1 MKKKRCRILAWF
13 IPLNSK
19 ESWEIKVK
27 SLAENRLVIWLAL
40 HKKNYTRVLL
50 LTYQSKALERTPDC
64 GVKMKHKAP
73 ANEIQPAIHQHQ
85 SNTSIVSTRKSIVSF
100 NYVLYEIETQMKHL
114 PKINPGLFKTQ
125 WGKKCFAFLGKKKKN
140 RNNIKKKGPHRV
152 DGPQTDLLNT
162 AVAFQH

>member
-1 MKKKRCRILAWF
+1 MVSFKTKMMKKKRCRILAWF

-125 WGKKCFAFLGKKKKN
+125 GSEEKSALHFLVKKKKIEIIS
-140 RNNIKKKGPHRV
+140 RKRAP
-152 DGPQTDLLNT
+152 TE
-162 AVAFQH
+162 